1 MYTTTHFHS
10 TTHEVL
16 CIVSGSARLCF
27 GGEHNPDR
35 AEETLKVGDVVV
47 IPAGVGHRLLE
58 EIEKGFQMVGAYLVG
73 NEQWDMC
80 YGKGSK
86 EEEEK
91 VKRIGKLKWFER
103 DPIYGD
109 QGPVLDGKE

>member
-16 CIVSGSARLCF
+16 CITSGSARLCF
-27 GGEHNPDR
+27 GGEDNPGR
-35 AEETLKVGDVVV
+35 VEEELEKGDVVV

-58 EIEKGFQMVGAYLVG
+58 EVEKGFEMVGAYPVG
-73 NEQWDMC
+73 SEQWDMC

-86 EEEEK
+86 GEEEK
-91 VKRIGKLKWFER
+91 VNRIKGLKWFER

-109 QGPVLDGKE
+109 QGPVLDGRG